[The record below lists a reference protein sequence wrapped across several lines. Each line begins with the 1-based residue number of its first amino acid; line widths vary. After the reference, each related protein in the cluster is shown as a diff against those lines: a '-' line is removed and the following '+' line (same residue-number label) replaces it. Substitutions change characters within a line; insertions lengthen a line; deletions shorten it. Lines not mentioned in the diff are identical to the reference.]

1 VKRLTYSSI
10 TLALGTMIL
19 MALPLSAAAST
30 TSTTRSNTVT
40 INIKGG
46 SATAVAACLNAIKTG
61 SYSDADQRNSCK
73 NSAYAAG
80 GKVYLRH
87 VSIDAV
93 QDNSSGTGTVS
104 NASNTVN
111 VTIAGGNATALAAC
125 VNLAATGN
133 SADVD
138 QSNRC
143 RNTAVASGGAVILND
158 VTISTLQIN

>member
-10 TLALGTMIL
+10 ALAFGMMI
-19 MALPLSAAAST
+19 MAGLPLSAAAST
-30 TSTTRSNTVT
+30 TTRSNTVT

-46 SATAVAACLNAIKTG
+46 NATTVAACLNAVKTG
-61 SYSDADQRNSCK
+61 SYSDVDQRNSCK
-73 NSAYAAG
+73 NKAYAAA
-80 GKVYLRH
+80 GKVYLRN

-104 NASNTVN
+104 DASNTVN

-133 SADVD
+133 SSDVD
-138 QSNRC
+138 QSNHC
-143 RNTAVASGGAVILND
+143 RNTAVASGGAVILKN

>member
-19 MALPLSAAAST
+19 MALPLSAAAAP
-30 TSTTRSNTVT
+30 TTRSNTVT
-40 INIKGG
+40 INIRGG

-61 SYSDADQRNSCK
+61 SYSDVDQRNSCK
-73 NSAYAAG
+73 NSAYAAA

-111 VTIAGGNATALAAC
+111 VTIAGGNATALATC

-138 QSNRC
+138 QNNRC
-143 RNTAVASGGAVILND
+143 RNTAVASGGAVVLKN